1 MFSVHPSPKESLE
14 ICLLRMLTFNPL
26 QKLSESNNSIE
37 PKETQKKNLKNDFD
51 TYSTSKNIE
60 EVSKKLITSNEH
72 WISFFESNKM
82 SPFARNHFGEMSF
95 KSFVNDTLTL
105 IKKSDAP
112 DVPENILLEFKTVFK
127 EYYGVEKNLNIKF
140 NVGEVINSPFKAINE
155 RESKKL
161 ASATKNIKED
171 KDIQN
176 FLKKFNGTLKED
188 SIKPLK

>member
-1 MFSVHPSPKESLE
+1 
-14 ICLLRMLTFNPL
+14 
-26 QKLSESNNSIE
+26 
-37 PKETQKKNLKNDFD
+37 
-51 TYSTSKNIE
+51 
-60 EVSKKLITSNEH
+60 
-72 WISFFESNKM
+72 M

-112 DVPENILLEFKTVFK
+112 DIPENILLELRTVFK
-127 EYYGVEKNLNIKF
+127 EYYDIQKNLDIKF
-140 NVGEVINSPFKAINE
+140 DVGEVINSPFKTINE

-161 ASATKNIKED
+161 SSATKNIKED